1 MKRIKLL
8 IEFIKLKHQGY
19 NKEERYFKYAINGL
33 INFEQYEK
41 FIDKKVTKGGRINM
55 GYYKIDENILNKQY
69 EIKIGSRHYGQMYY
83 GINKMLLQLQFNVT
97 SIGFYYWITAI
108 QQYRKN
114 YYKYDNTIEKVYN
127 DVAKIHNTTR
137 TRVERAMR
145 TAKATATEQIQ
156 KQFNYYNKLT
166 NKTVLE
172 LLTRNALFIEK
183 VDNHIPRID

>member
-1 MKRIKLL
+1 
-8 IEFIKLKHQGY
+8 
-19 NKEERYFKYAINGL
+19 
-33 INFEQYEK
+33 
-41 FIDKKVTKGGRINM
+41 M
-55 GYYKIDENILNKQY
+55 GYYKIDDNILNKQY

-83 GINKMLLQLQFNVT
+83 GINKMLLQLQFNVR

-114 YYKYDNTIEKVYN
+114 YFKYNNTIEQVYH
-127 DVAKIHNTTR
+127 DVAKIHNTTK

-145 TAKATATEQIQ
+145 TAKAIATEQIQ

-172 LLTRNALFIEK
+172 LLTRNTLFIEK

>member
-1 MKRIKLL
+1 
-8 IEFIKLKHQGY
+8 
-19 NKEERYFKYAINGL
+19 
-33 INFEQYEK
+33 
-41 FIDKKVTKGGRINM
+41 M
-55 GYYKIDENILNKQY
+55 GYYKLDEKLLDKQF
-69 EIKIGSRHYGQMYY
+69 ELKIGSRGYGQMYY
-83 GINKMLLQLQFNVT
+83 GINKMLLQLQFNVS

-114 YYKYDNTIEKVYN
+114 YYKYNNTIEQVYH

-137 TRVERAMR
+137 TKVERAMR

-156 KQFNYYNKLT
+156 KEFNYYNKLT

-172 LLTRNALFIEK
+172 LLTRNALFTEK

>member
-1 MKRIKLL
+1 
-8 IEFIKLKHQGY
+8 
-19 NKEERYFKYAINGL
+19 
-33 INFEQYEK
+33 
-41 FIDKKVTKGGRINM
+41 M
-55 GYYKIDENILNKQY
+55 GYYKIDDNILNKQY

-97 SIGFYYWITAI
+97 SIGFQYWITAI

-114 YYKYDNTIEKVYN
+114 YYKYNTIEQVYH

-137 TRVERAMR
+137 TRVERSMR
-145 TAKATATEQIQ
+145 TAKAPATEQIQ
-156 KQFNYYNKLT
+156 KQFNYYNRLT

-172 LLTRNALFIEK
+172 LLTRNALFIETA

>member
-1 MKRIKLL
+1 
-8 IEFIKLKHQGY
+8 
-19 NKEERYFKYAINGL
+19 
-33 INFEQYEK
+33 
-41 FIDKKVTKGGRINM
+41 M
-55 GYYKIDENILNKQY
+55 GYYKLDEEF
-69 EIKIGSRHYGQMYY
+69 EIKIGSRQHYGQMYY

-108 QQYRKN
+108 LQYRKN
-114 YYKYDNTIEKVYN
+114 YYKYNNIIEKVYH

-137 TRVERAMR
+137 TRVERSMR
-145 TAKATATEQIQ
+145 TAKETATEQIQ

-183 VDNHIPRID
+183 IDNHIPRLERS

>member
-1 MKRIKLL
+1 
-8 IEFIKLKHQGY
+8 
-19 NKEERYFKYAINGL
+19 
-33 INFEQYEK
+33 
-41 FIDKKVTKGGRINM
+41 M
-55 GYYKIDENILNKQY
+55 GYYKLDEKLLDKQF
-69 EIKIGSRHYGQMYY
+69 EFKVGSRGYGQMYY

-114 YYKYDNTIEKVYN
+114 YYKYNNTIEQVYH

-137 TRVERAMR
+137 TKVERAMR
-145 TAKATATEQIQ
+145 TVKSTATEQIQ

>member
-1 MKRIKLL
+1 
-8 IEFIKLKHQGY
+8 
-19 NKEERYFKYAINGL
+19 
-33 INFEQYEK
+33 
-41 FIDKKVTKGGRINM
+41 
-55 GYYKIDENILNKQY
+55 
-69 EIKIGSRHYGQMYY
+69 MYY

-108 QQYRKN
+108 MQYRKN
-114 YYKYDNTIEKVYN
+114 YCKYNNIIEQVYH

-145 TAKATATEQIQ
+145 TAKATAIEQIQ

>member
-1 MKRIKLL
+1 MR
-8 IEFIKLKHQGY
+8 
-19 NKEERYFKYAINGL
+19 
-33 INFEQYEK
+33 
-41 FIDKKVTKGGRINM
+41 
-55 GYYKIDENILNKQY
+55 YYKIDDNILNKQY

-108 QQYRKN
+108 QKYRKN
-114 YYKYDNTIEKVYN
+114 YYKYNTIEKVYN

-137 TRVERAMR
+137 TGVERAMR
-145 TAKATATEQIQ
+145 RAKATATEQIQ
-156 KQFNYYNKLT
+156 KQFNYYNRLT

>member
-1 MKRIKLL
+1 
-8 IEFIKLKHQGY
+8 
-19 NKEERYFKYAINGL
+19 
-33 INFEQYEK
+33 
-41 FIDKKVTKGGRINM
+41 M
-55 GYYKIDENILNKQY
+55 GYYKLDKNLLDKQF
-69 EIKIGSRHYGQMYY
+69 EFKVGSRGYGQMIY

-108 QQYRKN
+108 KLYRKN
-114 YYKYDNTIEKVYN
+114 YYKYNNTIEQVYH
-127 DVAKIHNTTR
+127 DVAQIHNTTK

-172 LLTRNALFIEK
+172 LLTRNANFIEK
-183 VDNHIPRID
+183 VDNHIPHID

>member
-1 MKRIKLL
+1 MNKAKLNSLYGMQVSTIPKLL
-8 IEFIKLKHQGY
+8 LK
-19 NKEERYFKYAINGL
+19 
-33 INFEQYEK
+33 
-41 FIDKKVTKGGRINM
+41 
-55 GYYKIDENILNKQY
+55 
-69 EIKIGSRHYGQMYY
+69 
-83 GINKMLLQLQFNVT
+83 LQFNVT
-97 SIGFYYWITAI
+97 SIGFNYWITAI
-108 QQYRKN
+108 ELYRKN
-114 YYKYDNTIEKVYN
+114 YYNYNNTIEKVYN

-172 LLTRNALFIEK
+172 LLTRNALFIETA

>member
-1 MKRIKLL
+1 MNKAQLNSLYSMQVSIIPNLL
-8 IEFIKLKHQGY
+8 LK
-19 NKEERYFKYAINGL
+19 
-33 INFEQYEK
+33 
-41 FIDKKVTKGGRINM
+41 
-55 GYYKIDENILNKQY
+55 
-69 EIKIGSRHYGQMYY
+69 
-83 GINKMLLQLQFNVT
+83 LQFNIT
-97 SIGFYYWITAI
+97 SIGFNYWITAI
-108 QQYRKN
+108 NLYRTN
-114 YYKYDNTIEKVYN
+114 YYIYNNTIEQVYQ

-172 LLTRNALFIEK
+172 LLTCNALFTEK

>member
-1 MKRIKLL
+1 
-8 IEFIKLKHQGY
+8 
-19 NKEERYFKYAINGL
+19 
-33 INFEQYEK
+33 
-41 FIDKKVTKGGRINM
+41 M
-55 GYYKIDENILNKQY
+55 GYYKLDEKLLDKQF
-69 EIKIGSRHYGQMYY
+69 EFKVGSRGYGQMYY
-83 GINKMLLQLQFNVT
+83 DINTMLLKLQFNVT

-114 YYKYDNTIEKVYN
+114 YCKYDNTIEKVYN
-127 DVAKIHNTTR
+127 DVARIHNTTR

-145 TAKATATEQIQ
+145 TAKSTATEQIQ

-172 LLTRNALFIEK
+172 LLTRNVLFIEK